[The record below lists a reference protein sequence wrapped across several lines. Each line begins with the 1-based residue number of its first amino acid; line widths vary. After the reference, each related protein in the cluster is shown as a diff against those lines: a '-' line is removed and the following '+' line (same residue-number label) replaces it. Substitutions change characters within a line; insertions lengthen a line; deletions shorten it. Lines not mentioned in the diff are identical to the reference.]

1 MSLSDTRL
9 IQTAV
14 LGSRSSDQPVVL
26 PQEAHNLDEFRRR
39 YHADR
44 FWCGTLLGGCREELT
59 TKRYT
64 GRVCHFSHL
73 PDLSGSARVCHRA
86 ANGTESADHLFVK
99 KHVLDWLEIQG
110 HAARAELR
118 TFGRGTRCVRGA
130 QRSMETAAS

>member
-26 PQEAHNLDEFRRR
+26 PQEAHNLDESRRR

-44 FWCGTLLGGCREELT
+44 FWCGTLLGGCGEELT

-64 GRVCHFSHL
+64 GR
-73 PDLSGSARVCHRA
+73 SA
-86 ANGTESADHLFVK
+86 TF
-99 KHVLDWLEIQG
+99 
-110 HAARAELR
+110 R
-118 TFGRGTRCVRGA
+118 TFPI
-130 QRSMETAAS
+130 